1 MGMPRTTPFL
11 LLLLVAGAAACAPAA
26 PVGAV
31 KARADA
37 RRAPA
42 EAADARSPQVF
53 AFGWKVPCRV
63 PVEQVTDK
71 RGRKAR
77 LRYTLSLL
85 PGADG
90 NLDVRFEDMGFLE
103 IDGQDVAPPGAGSQ
117 PGPSLGLMATAP
129 VLVVS
134 REGAYVGVRDLG
146 DSAERLL
153 GSPLFLEGPQQ
164 VANVAKLLPAP
175 QMKAMLITK
184 AGDHWMTWVGAWAG
198 LELAPGESR
207 EAVDEVAFG
216 ERQVPMRVRYEHH
229 GPAAGPSGLV
239 RVSFTSTLDDE
250 TGWRAMRHVVTDM
263 QRDAGHE
270 LSSDEEK
277 ALDQISFRRVIRLE
291 AETDPATLRS
301 SRARYEMVMEFG
313 AKGKKGPRERRRDV
327 REDRFDWDRAEG
339 CR

>member
-11 LLLLVAGAAACAPAA
+11 PLLFVASAACAPAA
-26 PVGAV
+26 QRGAPR
-31 KARADA
+31 AQADA
-37 RRAPA
+37 PRAPA
-42 EAADARSPQVF
+42 EAADAPPMQVF

-63 PVEQVTDK
+63 PVEQITDK

-77 LRYTLSLL
+77 LRYTLSVL
-85 PGADG
+85 PAVDG
-90 NLDVRFEDMGFLE
+90 NLDVRFEDMRFLE
-103 IDGQDVAPPGAGSQ
+103 IDGQDVASPEAGAQPGA
-117 PGPSLGLMATAP
+117 SLGLMATAP

-134 REGAYVGVRDLG
+134 REGAYVGVRELG
-146 DSAERLL
+146 DSVERLL

-164 VANVAKLLPAP
+164 VASVAKLLPAP
-175 QMKAMLITK
+175 QMKAMLLTK
-184 AGDHWMTWVGAWAG
+184 AGDHWTTWVGAWAG

-207 EAVDEVAFG
+207 EGVEEVAVG
-216 ERQVPMRVRYEHH
+216 ERQVPMRVRYDHH
-229 GPAAGPSGLV
+229 GPVAGPSGLV

-250 TGWRAMRHVVTDM
+250 TGWGAMRHAVVDM

-270 LSSDEEK
+270 LSTEVEK
-277 ALDQISFRRVIRLE
+277 ALDQISLRRVIRLE

-301 SRARYEMVMEFG
+301 IRARYEMVMEFS
-313 AKGKKGPRERRRDV
+313 AKGRKERRRDV

>member
-11 LLLLVAGAAACAPAA
+11 LLLLVAGAACAPAA
-26 PVGAV
+26 QVGA
-31 KARADA
+31 AGAQAGPPRP
-37 RRAPA
+37 PA
-42 EAADARSPQVF
+42 EAAEAPPPPQVF

-77 LRYTLSLL
+77 LLYTLAVL
-85 PGADG
+85 PGVDG
-90 NLDVRFEDMGFLE
+90 NLDVHFEDMRFLE
-103 IDGQDVAPPGAGSQ
+103 LDGKDVAAPGAESQ

-134 REGAYVGVRDLG
+134 RDGAYVGVRELG
-146 DSAERLL
+146 DSAERIL

-164 VANVAKLLPAP
+164 IANVAKLLPAP
-175 QMKAMLITK
+175 QMRAMLLTK
-184 AGDHWMTWVGAWAG
+184 AGDHWTTWVGAWAG

-207 EAVDEVAFG
+207 DGIEEVAFG
-216 ERQVPMRVRYEHH
+216 ERQVPMRVRYQHH
-229 GPAAGPSGLV
+229 GPVAGASGLV

-250 TGWRAMRHVVTDM
+250 TGWRAMRHAVVDI
-263 QRDAGHE
+263 QRDAGRAM
-270 LSSDEEK
+270 SSEEEK
-277 ALDQISFRRVIRLE
+277 ALDEMSFRRVIRLD
-291 AETDPATLRS
+291 ADTDPATLRS
-301 SRARYEMVMEFG
+301 SRTRYQMVTTLS
-313 AKGKKGPRERRRDV
+313 AKGRLDVRRDV